1 MRRPPGRSS
10 DLCRADTYN
19 LGWKIADVLKG
30 FSDRSTL
37 KTYQSERRKVA
48 QDLID
53 FDHKVCQSGR
63 DLR

>member
-1 MRRPPGRSS
+1 MECATIRRDLHSS
-10 DLCRADTYN
+10 HAE
-19 LGWKIADVLKG
+19 LGDVLKG

-53 FDHKVCQSGR
+53 FDHKVR
-63 DLR
+63 P